1 MSIQQQFDHPELVFG
16 LVGPLGVDMDSVQD
30 ALAAALRQVEYEPII
45 IHLTKEIGKGIE
57 ISGGTPAEANT
68 YNEKILTINDLR
80 TKTHREDIL
89 SLFAVLQITKRRS
102 EINIE
107 KHGLEENEATTT
119 PLRSTA
125 YIIRQLK
132 RAEEIRTLS
141 RVYGNRFIQVSASIG
156 EKQQEQAVTSIVTK
170 ETPGLS
176 DAQISAEVNRLISV
190 DQNEDNDPFGQ
201 RLSDTF
207 HSGDVFID
215 GSSGKSIRD
224 DCQRFISAI
233 FGMNSLSPTKDE
245 FGSYL
250 AKSASLR
257 SIDLSRQVG
266 SAIMSSD
273 GDIISIGCNE
283 VPRAGGGN
291 YWCSDD
297 NPQRDMDRKV
307 EANKLETSRI
317 IHNFVDAISKHGSLN
332 KKPSELLNDT
342 GFQKLLK
349 KSLISDIT
357 EFGRMTHAEMSALAD
372 AARQGLSTKG
382 ATIYVTTYP
391 CHNCAK
397 HLIAAG
403 ISRIVYIEPYPKSR
417 AISLHDD
424 SITHDPEYVG
434 KVKVEHFH
442 GISPRRF
449 REIFEKGKRRD
460 KEGNVIEWYENT
472 PKPMIGERYSTHV
485 LLEPAFLDVLRSA
498 ISQD

>member
-1 MSIQQQFDHPELVFG
+1 MNIPQQSDLPELVFG
-16 LVGPLGVDMDSVQD
+16 LVGPLGVDMDAVQN
-30 ALAAALRQVEYEPII
+30 ALAAALRQVEYEPHI
-45 IHLTKEIGKGIE
+45 IHLTKEIRNDIKNSDDG
-57 ISGGTPAEANT
+57 SVEADT
-68 YNEKILTINDLR
+68 YANKITTINDLR
-80 TKTHREDIL
+80 TKTKREDIL
-89 SLFAVLQITKRRS
+89 SLFSVLKIVSKRTEVNS
-102 EINIE
+102 K
-107 KHGLEENEATTT
+107 KHNLKEQEAAST

-125 YIIRQLK
+125 YIVRQLK
-132 RAEEIRTLS
+132 RSEEIRTLS
-141 RVYGNRFIQVSASIG
+141 RIYGNRFFQVSVSIG
-156 EKQQEQAVTSIVTK
+156 EKQQEQTVTSIVSK
-170 ETPGLS
+170 ETPSLS
-176 DAQISAEVNRLISV
+176 DAEVSTEVNRLISI

-207 HSGDVFID
+207 QSGDVFID
-215 GSSGKSIRD
+215 GSNAKSIRG
-224 DCQRFISAI
+224 DCLRFINAL

-283 VPRAGGGN
+283 VPRPGGGN

-297 NPQRDMDRKV
+297 NPQRDMDRKL

-317 IHNFVDAISKHGSLN
+317 IHNFIDVISKHGSLT
-332 KKPSELLNDT
+332 KDPAELLKDPK
-342 GFQKLLK
+342 FQQLLK

-357 EFGRMTHAEMSALAD
+357 EFGRMTHAEMSALTD
-372 AARQGLSTKG
+372 AARLGLSTKG

-417 AISLHDD
+417 AITLHDD
-424 SITHDPEYVG
+424 ALTHHSDDNI

-449 REIFEKGKRRD
+449 REIFEKSKRKD
-460 KEGNVIEWYENT
+460 KENSAMEWYEAT
-472 PKPMIGERYSTHV
+472 PKPMIAERYSTHV
-485 LLEPAFLDVLRSA
+485 LLEPAFLEIFHDAFKEV
-498 ISQD
+498 